1 MLDSIL
7 EYLISGY
14 IDFCGGIMRKLGIRE
29 CVDYLFV
36 WFIVFSTW
44 KPFIAFNDKVID
56 MWSEGWWGAIFYL
69 CCLFGTIYA
78 TYLIVI
84 MWADH
89 DLVIRKGIK

>member
-1 MLDSIL
+1 MLNSIL
-7 EYLISGY
+7 EYPILGY
-14 IDFCGGIMRKLGIRE
+14 FDFCGGIMWKFEIRE

-44 KPFIAFNDKVID
+44 KPFIAFNDKGID

-69 CCLFGTIYA
+69 CCLFGTIYT

-84 MWADH
+84 MWRDH
-89 DLVIRKGIK
+89 DLVTRKGIK